1 MRTTFLI
8 TLLLAAATIKSE
20 TRMPATPLMEH
31 SANYEANITK
41 GLKLNG
47 KATRSLSQRDDGT
60 WLYNFNVDTLPAT
73 ISENSVFKV
82 GTKGIVPISYEYKL
96 AGMLIKDRSQSVN
109 FDQNNDKIIE
119 HYKKNAWELDSNGL
133 VLDRLNYQLML
144 QMDVAAGKTE
154 MNYAVVHKGEIRAYE
169 FATVGSEVIETKLG
183 ERTALLVEK
192 VRDGESKR
200 ETKLWFDA
208 KAPFLLLRM
217 VQTESDGE
225 RYEINITKENS
236 SR

>member
-1 MRTTFLI
+1 MRATLLI

-96 AGMLIKDRSQSVN
+96 AGMLIKDRNQSVN
-109 FDQNNDKIIE
+109 FDQNNDKIIDP
-119 HYKKNAWELDSNGL
+119 KGAIWADIKLKNGKTRKHEFYYGSSYLSQSSRKMI
-133 VLDRLNYQLML
+133 VLDYYNEVVLHQQNNEI
-144 QMDVAAGKTE
+144 KTMACPTE
-154 MNYAVVHKGEIRAYE
+154 HGARQRGA
-169 FATVGSEVIETKLG
+169 
-183 ERTALLVEK
+183 
-192 VRDGESKR
+192 SK
-200 ETKLWFDA
+200 
-208 KAPFLLLRM
+208 
-217 VQTESDGE
+217 
-225 RYEINITKENS
+225 
-236 SR
+236 